1 MPQVD
6 VRVLGPVHLLVDAR
20 ELRLGGPKPRVVL
33 AVLTINRQQVV
44 STEVLANA
52 VWDGNPPKAYTNSL
66 QVFVC
71 KLRNRLESAG
81 VDPTILRTVAP
92 GYRLDISDAECDV
105 GRYASA
111 RQAGRTA
118 RKSGDPAAAA
128 AHFQRALDQ
137 WSGAALADLLGI
149 RYTDDFSTAMA
160 DERLTTASERISADL
175 LCGKASDVVGEL
187 RTLTGEHPFRE
198 PLWGQ
203 LITALYLSGRQVDA
217 LEACRRVRAILA
229 DELGIDPCAELVRL
243 EQQVLQQE
251 PILGSESAATMQAE
265 TMLTTVAEIP
275 RPHCGGR
282 LRFDD
287 GRTLAVPPKGLRIGR
302 GPDND
307 LQLDDPK
314 VSRHHAQIVPRREGL
329 AIRDLVSS
337 NGVYVDGTLIELATP
352 LLSGTVIRI
361 GSTTMTFEETL
372 ASSRFRA
379 RPEKIRR

>member
-1 MPQVD
+1 MPQID
-6 VRVLGPVHLLVDAR
+6 VRVLGPVHLLVDAQ
-20 ELRLGGPKPRVVL
+20 ELPVGGPKPRAVL
-33 AVLTINRQQVV
+33 AMLTINRQQVV
-44 STEVLANA
+44 STDALANA
-52 VWDGNPPKAYTNSL
+52 LWDGSPPKAYTNSL

-71 KLRNRLESAG
+71 RLRNRLESAG
-81 VDPTILRTVAP
+81 VDRTILHTVAP

-118 RKSGDPAAAA
+118 SKSGDPAAAA

-137 WSGAALADLLGI
+137 WSGTALADLLGI

-160 DERLTTASERISADL
+160 EEHLTTASDRIGADL

-187 RTLTGEHPFRE
+187 RTLTAEHPFRE

-203 LITALYLSGRQVDA
+203 LITALYLSDRQRDA

-243 EQQVLQQE
+243 EQQVRQQG
-251 PILGSESAATMQAE
+251 PILEANPAAMMQAK
-265 TMLTTVAEIP
+265 TLLTTVAEIP
-275 RPHCGGR
+275 RTHRTGR

-287 GRTLAVPPKGLRIGR
+287 GRILAVPPKGLRIGR

-307 LQLDDPK
+307 LTLDDPK
-314 VSRHHAQIVPRREGL
+314 VSRDHAEIVPEREGL
-329 AIRDLVSS
+329 AIRDLHSC
-337 NGVYVDGTLIELATP
+337 NGVYIDCALIELTTP
-352 LLSGTVIRI
+352 LSTGTVIRI
-361 GSTTMTFEETL
+361 GSTTMTFEET
-372 ASSRFRA
+372 
-379 RPEKIRR
+379 